1 MKQNKLL
8 KNIFTADTIFND
20 SVSYRRIIV
29 INTALIL
36 AMVSFFSFIFINFF
50 YTKNY
55 FVVLL
60 DIFSFITALMTFFQ
74 LRKNKNIPRAAVIAT
89 SLIIIFILLF
99 ILDNKNTHLGIIW
112 TLLPGYFAILI
123 NGKRVGLIFT
133 FVFYT
138 IMFYLAYTNIGIWN
152 EAQWNLLDLSRY
164 IFAVILLNSMSYMSE
179 SAYEISD
186 KELKLV
192 RKNERKI
199 MKELQNKAITD
210 SMTGLYNR
218 RYFNEKTPKILQTAQ
233 RNNAYISFFILD
245 IDYFKN
251 YNDYY
256 GHQAGDEAL
265 KKVAQSLQEFI
276 QREDDFVFRIG
287 GEEFAGIVHIKTIQE
302 GEEFLSKLT
311 THILNLNI
319 EHIQSKLDIKK
330 LTVSVGVCSQLVT
343 QRTDLDYFYK
353 LADKALYRAKESGRN
368 KMLTQQ
374 R

>member
-8 KNIFTADTIFND
+8 KNIFTADTIFSD

-36 AMVSFFSFIFINFF
+36 AMVSFFSFIFINLF
-50 YTKNY
+50 YTENY
-55 FVVLL
+55 FVMFL
-60 DIFSFITALMTFFQ
+60 DTLSFITALITFLQ
-74 LRKNKNIPRAAVIAT
+74 LRKNKNIPRAAMIAT
-89 SLIIIFILLF
+89 SLIIMFILLF

-123 NGKRVGLIFT
+123 NGKRVGLVFT
-133 FVFYT
+133 FIFYI
-138 IMFYLAYTNIGIWN
+138 IMFYLAYTNIGVWN
-152 EAQWNLLDLSRY
+152 EGLWNHLDLSRY
-164 IFAVILLNSMSYMSE
+164 IFTVLLLSSMSYMSE

-186 KELKLV
+186 RELKLV
-192 RKNERKI
+192 RENEVK
-199 MKELQNKAITD
+199 MMQELQNKAITD

-218 RYFNEKTPKILQTAQ
+218 RYFNEKIPKILKTAQ
-233 RNNAYISFFILD
+233 RNNAYVSFFILD

-276 QREDDFVFRIG
+276 QREDDVVFRIG
-287 GEEFAGIVHIKTIQE
+287 GEEFAGVVNIKNIRE
-302 GEEFLSKLT
+302 GEEWLSTLT
-311 THILNLNI
+311 THILSLNI
-319 EHIQSKLDIKK
+319 EHLQSKLDIKK

-343 QRTDLDYFYK
+343 QETDLDYFYK
-353 LADKALYRAKESGRN
+353 LADKALYQAKETGRN
-368 KMLTQQ
+368 KMVTFA
-374 R
+374 